1 METWRHE
8 EMCFNFNITR
18 VSVETNVRSLQI
30 QYCQRKGTV
39 KMVTTVG
46 RAALSSYLWKIQQEK
61 VFTKWKYHKMCET
74 ASKCSLAQ
82 SKHVLKST
90 SHIGLQWRSF
100 AHTSNR
106 IYVGQT
112 NLGCMWTPFRKNQ
125 IVDKCCVLL
134 HTCILYITVLAN
146 ASSVGLPWVGQ
157 SSIHLLQMVEHN
169 QRYIFFCIE
178 YK

>member
-90 SHIGLQWRSF
+90 SHIGVAVKIVCTHF
-100 AHTSNR
+100 NR

-112 NLGCMWTPFRKNQ
+112 NLGCMWTLFRKSQ
-125 IVDKCCVLL
+125 IVDKCCILL
-134 HTCILYITVLAN
+134 HITVLAN

-157 SSIHLLQMVEHN
+157 SSIHLPQMVEHN

>member
-1 METWRHE
+1 MKKCVSILTLLGFQWRQMSGHCKYNIVRGRERSRWWQPWE
-8 EMCFNFNITR
+8 EPLLAHIC
-18 VSVETNVRSLQI
+18 ERSS
-30 QYCQRKGTV
+30 RK
-39 KMVTTVG
+39 KF
-46 RAALSSYLWKIQQEK
+46 L
-61 VFTKWKYHKMCET
+61 WKYHKMCET

-82 SKHVLKST
+82 NKHVLKST
-90 SHIGLQWRSF
+90 SHIGLQWRLF

-112 NLGCMWTPFRKNQ
+112 NLGCMWTLFRKSQ
-125 IVDKCCVLL
+125 IVDKCCILL
-134 HTCILYITVLAN
+134 HITVLAN